1 MKLKKYNN
9 FVKNT
14 FKEIESLCDRYNIRN
29 YSITEDG
36 VVNVDGDVSLEY
48 SSLYKIPLTFGIVN
62 GRFDI
67 ERNNLISLEGSPR
80 ECVYFY
86 CGMNGRFEFDSV
98 LTKKGLTSLKGCP
111 DKVESFWCN
120 NNDLTSLEYIS
131 ESVITI
137 ACRNNQ
143 IRDFKGVSEFFE
155 GEIACEENPVYH
167 VYKLFETSKCIKWLN
182 EFEVIRGNTVV
193 LDRLEEVYHQLNMEP
208 IQINGIECYEVI

>member
-1 MKLKKYNN
+1 MKLNKYNN
-9 FVKNT
+9 FIKNP
-14 FKEIESLCDRYNIRN
+14 FNIRLKQIKSICDRYNIRN
-29 YSITEDG
+29 YTITEDG
-36 VVNVDGDVSLEY
+36 VVNVDGTVAIEY
-48 SSLYKIPLTFGIVN
+48 SGLNEIPVKFGIVN
-62 GRFDI
+62 VSFDI
-67 ERNNLISLEGSPR
+67 ERNNLTSLEGSPR
-80 ECVYFY
+80 ECENFY
-86 CGMNGRFEFDSV
+86 CSYNA
-98 LTKKGLTSLKGCP
+98 LKSLKGCP
-111 DKVESFWCN
+111 EKVKGSFWCVHN
-120 NNDLTSLEYIS
+120 KLTSLEYIS